1 MPHPSAPNFTAI
13 TNWKSKGFGC
23 AKACSYCNWRQSPLL
38 PHGPQSDEA
47 ILAFIRQCTKSFIT
61 ISGGGDPL
69 YRLDDNLPALRHLCD
84 LIHGE
89 GFRVRI
95 ITREVG
101 QLHRVAGLADY
112 VSLSLDAEVLR
123 WGARNLE
130 NWKSEKLT
138 NSGVPDL
145 ESSPRWGAEK
155 LKTWKSGN
163 LENCGGPDLEFSLVL
178 PPVPMPDLL
187 KLKPQ
192 YAALRQQLGTRLVLR
207 ENFNSIFPFD
217 PEAMSFGHQ
226 GIVIVPK
233 SVCLNSRYLA
243 TIDCTGHEIVQD
255 HAPLAAYLMNHS
267 SVYLFGGFVKHLIA
281 PSVHLEYADIDVIA
295 TNAEVMT
302 TLEATFGYRF
312 TELPNE
318 KIYPRYFQ
326 GRSSRAGKPI
336 QLLLMHSPEDARKFI
351 FNAQYDID
359 RIGYHQ
365 GFLIDPLMNLQEI
378 KQSITQKQ
386 ARLLAAPRQLDLFHP
401 QRMMIEQ
408 KHKAK
413 LLSKGFMIA
422 A

>member
-1 MPHPSAPNFTAI
+1 MPHPSAPNFTII
-13 TNWKSKGFGC
+13 TNWKAKGFAC
-23 AKACSYCNWRQSPLL
+23 AKVCSYCNWRQSSLL
-38 PHGPQSDEA
+38 PHGLQSDEA

-69 YRLDDNLPALRHLCD
+69 YRLNDNLPALRHLCD

-95 ITREVG
+95 ITREVD

-112 VSLSLDAEVLR
+112 VSLSLDADVLR
-123 WGARNLE
+123 WGSENLKT
-130 NWKSEKLT
+130 WKSGNLT
-138 NSGVPDL
+138 NSDGPDL
-145 ESSPRWGAEK
+145 EPSPRWGAEK
-155 LKTWKSGN
+155 LKTWKSEN
-163 LENCGGPDLEFSLVL
+163 LTNSSGPDLEFSLVL
-178 PPVPMPDLL
+178 PPLPMPDLL
-187 KLKPQ
+187 ALKPQ

-243 TIDCTGHEIVQD
+243 TVDCTGHQIFQD

-281 PSVHLEYADIDVIA
+281 PAVHLEYADIDVIA
-295 TNAEVMT
+295 TDAEVMT
-302 TLEATFGYRF
+302 TLAATFGYRF
-312 TELPNE
+312 IELSNE
-318 KIYPRYFQ
+318 GDYPRYFQ
-326 GRSSRAGKPI
+326 GRSTRAGKPI
-336 QLLLMHSPEDARKFI
+336 QLLLMHSSEDAEKFV

-365 GFLIDPLMNLQEI
+365 GFLIDPFMNLEEI
-378 KQSITQKQ
+378 KKSISQKQ
-386 ARLLAAPRQLDLFHP
+386 ARLLDAPRQLDLFHP
-401 QRMMIEQ
+401 QRKMIEQ

-413 LLSKGFMIA
+413 LLAKGFMIA